1 MIVIARTSARVG
13 LDGVVHRVRRGST
26 LAHADHP
33 IVRENPDLWK
43 PLPVDFDVEP
53 APAPAPAV
61 VAEVVPS
68 PKDVRAWAAEA
79 GVEVPARGKLP
90 DDVIAAYQA
99 ARNDG

>member
-33 IVRENPDLWK
+33 IVRENPGLWK
-43 PLPVDFDVEP
+43 PLPVEFDVA
-53 APAPAPAV
+53 APV
-61 VAEVVPS
+61 VAAPDVPS
-68 PKDVRAWAAEA
+68 AKDVRAWAA
-79 GVEVPARGKLP
+79 GQDIDVPARGKIP
-90 DDVIAAYQA
+90 DEVVAAYQA

>member
-53 APAPAPAV
+53 APAPATTDDAAPA
-61 VAEVVPS
+61 
-68 PKDVRAWAAEA
+68 PKDVRAWAAAE
-79 GVEVPARGKLP
+79 GIDVPARGKLP